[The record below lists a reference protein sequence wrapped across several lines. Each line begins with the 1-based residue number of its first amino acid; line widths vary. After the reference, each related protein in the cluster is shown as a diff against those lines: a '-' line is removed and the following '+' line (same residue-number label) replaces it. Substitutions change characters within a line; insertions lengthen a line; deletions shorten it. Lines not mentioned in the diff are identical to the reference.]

1 MLKINIC
8 CLIQVKSTYT
18 NIYRYC
24 YMFANARILRR
35 SEKKEKQILKL
46 VIAVGVLL
54 LSGCATS
61 KYTTH
66 YGFFDAENS
75 DGELRQFRV
84 VWETVEVES
93 WQGKRFYALPLR
105 LETQCSDRELRFY
118 DATART
124 QRTCLAASERGIAY
138 CGDASKDNDP
148 RGLPIKNNS
157 ICGTVTDAA
166 GAQAILRLKDEVH
179 LTLVCEPKNSSRRD
193 GRKKVNQDYLKPSVQ
208 PYVVATKA
216 VEGQD
221 LDGHVPKLWNH
232 SSVCDPDAR

>member
-1 MLKINIC
+1 MLKISIC

-18 NIYRYC
+18 NKCRHC
-24 YMFANARILRR
+24 LLVENARILRR
-35 SEKKEKQILKL
+35 YWKRVKQILKL
-46 VIAVGVLL
+46 VVIVSMLFM
-54 LSGCATS
+54 SGCATS

-93 WQGKRFYALPLR
+93 WKGKRFYALPLR
-105 LETQCSDRELRFY
+105 LETQCSDRVLRFY

-124 QRTCLAASERGIAY
+124 QRACIAANERGIAY

-157 ICGTVTDAA
+157 ICGTVTNAV

-221 LDGHVPKLWNH
+221 SDGHVPKLWNH
-232 SSVCDPDAR
+232 SSVCDPEAR